1 MSDKMKKFLSYYK
14 PYKKL
19 IIADLFCALISSGIS
34 IIIPIIISHITG
46 ELITEDGISPD
57 NFQVILILIGVLA
70 GLLIIEYLAQLFVT
84 YMGHYTGTLME
95 SDLRSE
101 LFSHYQKLSFTFY
114 DENKTG
120 QLMSRLTNDLFSLTE
135 LYHHGP
141 EDIIISLVKIV
152 GSFVILMFVNPTLT
166 LICYSLIPLLILF
179 ILYYNRRMNKIFKSN
194 KRYIA
199 EINEQIEDNLS
210 GIRVVKSFAN
220 EGIETKKFAR
230 SNEHFVESKRQRYK
244 LMGNYMSILTV
255 FSTGLQV
262 FVILVGA
269 LLIYFGTAGE
279 INLTTSDFL
288 LYLMLIGN
296 LTGAVR
302 QFIAFFETFQE
313 GWTGFERFY
322 ELMSIAEEPYEKEN
336 AVVLEDV
343 KGKITFE
350 NVSFKYKT
358 SNRLVLSNFNLSI
371 EPGDYIALVG
381 ESGVGKSTI
390 CSLIPR
396 FYDIL
401 GGSIKIDGVDI
412 RDVTLKSLR
421 DNIGIVQQDVYL
433 FNGDIYENICYG
445 NLDATKEEILAAAK
459 RANADGF
466 ISELPEGY
474 NTEVGQRGVRLSG
487 GQKQRISIARVFL
500 KNPPILIFDEATSA
514 LDNESEHVIKESL
527 EELAK
532 GRTTLVIAHRLSTI
546 KNAKMICVVGEEGIV
561 ERGIHEELLALDGA
575 YARLYNKKF

>member
-1 MSDKMKKFLSYYK
+1 MSDKTKKFLSYYK

-34 IIIPIIISHITG
+34 ILIPLIISHITG
-46 ELITEDGISPD
+46 DLIKPGINDDS
-57 NFQVILILIGVLA
+57 FKTILILIGVLA
-70 GLLIIEYLAQLFVT
+70 VLLVIEYLAQLFVT

-101 LFSHYQKLSFTFY
+101 LFSHYQKLTFTFY

-141 EDIIISLVKIV
+141 EDIIISIVKIV
-152 GSFVILMFVNPTLT
+152 GSFVILMFINPTLT
-166 LICYSLIPLLILF
+166 LICYALIPLLILF
-179 ILYYNRRMNKIFKSN
+179 ILYYNRRMNKVFKSN

-220 EGIETKKFAR
+220 EGRETKKFAR
-230 SNEHFVESKRQRYK
+230 SNERFVESKRQRYK

-262 FVILVGA
+262 VVIFVGS
-269 LLIYFGTAGE
+269 LLIHYKIGGAIDLGVE
-279 INLTTSDFL
+279 DFL

-296 LTGAVR
+296 LTSAVR

-322 ELMSIAEEPYEKEN
+322 ELMSIAEEPYEKKDAIE
-336 AVVLEDV
+336 LTDV
-343 KGKITFE
+343 KGSIVFE
-350 NVSFKYKT
+350 NVDFKYNT
-358 SNRLVLSNFNLSI
+358 SNRLVLSNFNL
-371 EPGDYIALVG
+371 EVAPGDYIALVG

-401 GGSIKIDGVDI
+401 DGSIKIDGVDI

-433 FNGDIYENICYG
+433 FNGDIYDNICYG
-445 NLDATKEEILAAAK
+445 NLNATKEEIVEAAI

-466 ISELPEGY
+466 ISELPDGY

-546 KNAKMICVVGEEGIV
+546 KNAKMICVVGEEGII
-561 ERGIHEELLALDGA
+561 ERGTHEELLALNGA
-575 YARLYNKKF
+575 YARLYNQKF